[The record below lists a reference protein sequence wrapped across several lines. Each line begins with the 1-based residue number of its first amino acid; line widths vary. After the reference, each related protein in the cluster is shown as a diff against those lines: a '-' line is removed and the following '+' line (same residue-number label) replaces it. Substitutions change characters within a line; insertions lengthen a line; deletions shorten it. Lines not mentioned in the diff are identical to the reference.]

1 MHEPGTRK
9 AMSSPTDHLATRCTH
24 LGGDNP
30 LRALTEV
37 IARVPGG
44 INLGQGVCD
53 LGTPQPLVEGAVQ
66 SIGGGEDRQTY
77 THYSGLPELKEQIRR
92 KLLGFNGLDY
102 GDDEVLVAAGSSGA
116 FTAASMAVFE
126 PGDEVILFEP
136 FYSYHRSTLTLL
148 GCRPVAVPLRGPD
161 YDLDLD
167 SLRAALTP
175 RTRAVV
181 INTPGN
187 PSGKVFRREELE
199 KIARVLAGTRVLV
212 FTDEVYEYMCFDGR
226 RHVSPATIGALADRT
241 LTFGSFSKT
250 FSITG
255 WRIGYVAGPRRVVEM
270 AGRVFDQISICAP
283 RPLQRGVA
291 KALRDLPA
299 SFYADL
305 GAGYERKRDRF
316 CAALAAAG
324 FRFSKPAG
332 AYYVLADY
340 REVLGDVAPYDAALQ
355 LIERIGVN
363 GVPGDVFYEKPDGVR
378 SIRFQFAV
386 EPAVLEDV
394 CARFAGLR

>member
-1 MHEPGTRK
+1 
-9 AMSSPTDHLATRCTH
+9 MSADIDELAARCAHLR
-24 LGGDNP
+24 GDNP

-53 LGTPQPLVEGAVQ
+53 LGTPQPLVEGALQ
-66 SIGGGEDRQTY
+66 SISSGEDRQTY
-77 THYSGLPELKEQIRR
+77 THYSGLPELKDEIRR
-92 KLLGFNGLDY
+92 KLRQFNGLEY
-102 GDDEVLVAAGSSGA
+102 GADEVLVTTGSSGA
-116 FTAASMAVFE
+116 FTSAALAIFE

-136 FYSYHRSTLTLL
+136 FYSYHRSTLLLL
-148 GCRPVAVPLRGPD
+148 GCRPVCVPLRGPD
-161 YDLDLD
+161 FGLDID
-167 SLRAALTP
+167 RLRAALSA

-187 PSGKVFRREELE
+187 PSGKIFTRAELQE
-199 KIARVLAGTRVLV
+199 IAAVLSGTRALV
-212 FTDEVYEYMCFDGR
+212 FTDEVYEYMCFDGA
-226 RHVSPATIGALADRT
+226 RHVSPATIAGLSDRT
-241 LTFGSFSKT
+241 LTIGSFSKT

-255 WRIGYVAGPRRVVEM
+255 WRIGYLAGPQHFVEM
-270 AGRVFDQISICAP
+270 AGRVFDQVTICAL

-291 KALRDLPA
+291 RALRDLPP

-305 GAGYERKRDRF
+305 GTGYERKRDRF

-324 FRFSKPAG
+324 FCFTRPAG

-340 REVLGDVAPYDAALQ
+340 RDVLGDIEPYAAALR

-363 GVPGDVFYEKPDGVR
+363 GVPGDVFYANPAGVR
-378 SIRFQFAV
+378 SIRLQFAV
-386 EPAVLEDV
+386 EPSVLDEI
-394 CARFAGLR
+394 CQRFARLTK

>member
-1 MHEPGTRK
+1 MTLAFG
-9 AMSSPTDHLATRCTH
+9 DLATRCAH

-37 IARVPGG
+37 ISRVPGG

-53 LGTPQPLVEGAVQ
+53 LGTPQPLVDGALR

-77 THYSGLPELKEQIRR
+77 THYSGLPELKDAIRD
-92 KLLGFNGLDY
+92 KLHHFNGLDVA
-102 GDDEVLVAAGSSGA
+102 DDEVLVTSGSSAA
-116 FTAASMAVFE
+116 FTAACLAVFE

-136 FYSYHRSTLTLL
+136 FYSYHRSTLLLL
-148 GCRPVAVPLRGPD
+148 GCRPVCVPLVSPRF
-161 YDLDLD
+161 DLDVD
-167 SLRAALTP
+167 RLRAAVGP

-187 PSGKVFRREELE
+187 PSGKVFELAE
-199 KIARVLAGTRVLV
+199 IEAIAAVLAGTRVLV

-226 RHVSPATIGALADRT
+226 QHVSPATVAGLAERT
-241 LTFGSFSKT
+241 LTIGSFSKT

-255 WRIGYVAGPRRVVEM
+255 WRIGYLAGPRPIVEM
-270 AGRVFDQISICAP
+270 AGRVFDQLTVCAP

-291 KALRDLPA
+291 QALRDLPK
-299 SFYADL
+299 SFYAEI
-305 GAGYERKRDRF
+305 GASYEHKRDRV
-316 CAALAAAG
+316 CAALAEAG
-324 FRFSKPAG
+324 FRFTKPAG

-340 REVLGDVAPYDAALQ
+340 REVLGDIDPYAAALH

-363 GVPGDVFYEKPDGVR
+363 GVPGDVFYEHPAGVR

-386 EPAVLEDV
+386 DLPVIDEV
-394 CARFAGLR
+394 CRRFAQLS

>member
-1 MHEPGTRK
+1 MAP
-9 AMSSPTDHLATRCTH
+9 ADCVSTDFASRCAHLW
-24 LGGDNP
+24 GDNP

-53 LGTPQPLVEGAVQ
+53 LGTPQPLVEGALQ
-66 SIGGGEDRQTY
+66 SIVGGEDRQTY
-77 THYSGLPELKEQIRR
+77 THYSGLPELKDGIRA
-92 KLLGFNGLDY
+92 KLRDFNDLEVGP
-102 GDDEVLVAAGSSGA
+102 DEVLVATGSSGA
-116 FTAASMAVFE
+116 FSAAGLALFE

-136 FYSYHRSTLTLL
+136 FYSYHRSTLLLL
-148 GCRPVAVPLRGPD
+148 GCRPVAVPLCGPAFA
-161 YDLDLD
+161 LDLEA
-167 SLRAALTP
+167 LRAAVGE
-175 RTRAVV
+175 RTRAIV
-181 INTPGN
+181 INTPAN
-187 PSGKVFRREELE
+187 PSGKVFTRVELE
-199 KIARVLAGTRVLV
+199 AVAEVLADSRVLV

-226 RHVSPATIGALADRT
+226 RHVSPATVPGLAGRT

-255 WRIGYVAGPRRVVEM
+255 WRIGFLAGPQRMVEM
-270 AGRVFDQISICAP
+270 AGRVFDQVAICAP

-291 KALRDLPA
+291 RALRELPA

-305 GAGYERKRDRF
+305 GATYERKRDQF

-324 FRFSKPAG
+324 FRCGKPAG

-340 REVLGDVAPYDAALQ
+340 RDVLGDLEPYAAAMR

-363 GVPGDVFYEKPDGVR
+363 GVPGDVFYDDPAGVR

-386 EPAVLEDV
+386 EPAVLDEV
-394 CARFAGLR
+394 CDRFASLQR

>member
-1 MHEPGTRK
+1 
-9 AMSSPTDHLATRCTH
+9 MSADIDELAARCAHLR
-24 LGGDNP
+24 GDNP

-53 LGTPQPLVEGAVQ
+53 LGTPPPLVEGAMQ
-66 SIGGGEDRQTY
+66 SISSGEDRQTY
-77 THYSGLPELKEQIRR
+77 THYSGLPELKDEIRR
-92 KLLGFNGLDY
+92 KLQLFNGLEY
-102 GDDEVLVAAGSSGA
+102 GADEVLVTTGSSGA
-116 FTAASMAVFE
+116 FTSAALAIFE

-136 FYSYHRSTLTLL
+136 FYSYHRSTLLLL
-148 GCRPVAVPLRGPD
+148 GCRPVCVPLRRPD
-161 YDLDLD
+161 FGLDID
-167 SLRAALTP
+167 RLRAALSA

-187 PSGKVFRREELE
+187 PSGKVFTRAELQE
-199 KIARVLAGTRVLV
+199 IAAVLSGTRALV
-212 FTDEVYEYMCFDGR
+212 FTDEVYEYMCFDGQ
-226 RHVSPATIGALADRT
+226 RHLSPATIAGLSERT
-241 LTFGSFSKT
+241 LTIGSFSKT

-255 WRIGYVAGPRRVVEM
+255 WRIGYLAGPQHFVEM
-270 AGRVFDQISICAP
+270 AGRVFDQVTICAP

-291 KALRDLPA
+291 RALRDLPP
-299 SFYADL
+299 SFYAEL

-324 FRFSKPAG
+324 FRFARPAG

-340 REVLGDVAPYDAALQ
+340 RDVLGDIEPYAAALR

-363 GVPGDVFYEKPDGVR
+363 GVPGDVFYADPAGVR

-386 EPAVLEDV
+386 EPSVLDDV
-394 CARFAGLR
+394 CQRFARLAK